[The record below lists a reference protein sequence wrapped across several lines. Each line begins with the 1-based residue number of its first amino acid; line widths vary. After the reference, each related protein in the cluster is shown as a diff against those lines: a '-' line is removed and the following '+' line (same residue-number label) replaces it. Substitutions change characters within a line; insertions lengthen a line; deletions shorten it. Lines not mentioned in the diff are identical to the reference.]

1 MIKDAQHHYQ
11 GAQVRIT
18 HEDAH
23 HQTNVKQKE
32 CRQECE
38 GIGNSALL
46 VKMRTGPVTTENST
60 KVSQKY

>member
-11 GAQVRIT
+11 GTQVRT
-18 HEDAH
+18 TREDAH
-23 HQTNVKQKE
+23 HQTNFKQIE

-38 GIGNSALL
+38 EIGLCALL
-46 VKMRTGPVTTENST
+46 VKMQTGPVTTENST